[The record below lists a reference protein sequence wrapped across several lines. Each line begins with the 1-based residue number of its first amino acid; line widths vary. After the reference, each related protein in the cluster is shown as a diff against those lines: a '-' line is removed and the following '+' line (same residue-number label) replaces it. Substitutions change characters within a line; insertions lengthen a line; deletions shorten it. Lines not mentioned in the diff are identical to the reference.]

1 MNRRFVALIPGV
13 AAVALLIGATGC
25 PQTPTKQTVIA
36 KDTIDLPPEQ
46 QPKIAGAP
54 GGGKDAVKQN
64 KTAD

>member
-1 MNRRFVALIPGV
+1 MISRFAALVTGI

-46 QPKIAGAP
+46 QPKVAGAP